1 MTITELKNKITE
13 NWKIKV
19 ICLILAIGI
28 YLFGQY
34 VTFKKNELTVP
45 LQVKNASNLV
55 YTNEIPRT
63 AKVIVYGDP
72 NQVGLLQE
80 KDFEVYIDL
89 SELVESGTFEVP
101 LHLQL
106 SERASKMENVEF
118 SLKND
123 IVTLTLEHKITAL
136 VPVKTNFSGAC
147 ASGYEVSAIEIYPDL
162 VQITGR
168 ASLIEKIP
176 FLETDVINLSGK
188 SSDFTQTVKV
198 INQNSRI
205 SLTGDKEVTVT
216 IKIKPIKTTKKIDSS
231 VVFFYSLKNDL
242 SVENPN
248 IDYSLTLSGTKNEL
262 EKFVL
267 SPLSVQIDCSEIQS
281 SGTYELPFSVIL
293 PSGITLDKIEP
304 NVATLNIVD
313 FVEIPVP
320 ENQESDSQN
329 DENKDE
335 QNNDN
340 SESTSE
346 DEINTN
352 QSEESTSEDKNSLPI
367 TE

>member
-1 MTITELKNKITE
+1 M
-13 NWKIKV
+13 
-19 ICLILAIGI
+19 
-28 YLFGQY
+28 
-34 VTFKKNELTVP
+34 
-45 LQVKNASNLV
+45 
-55 YTNEIPRT
+55 
-63 AKVIVYGDP
+63 
-72 NQVGLLQE
+72 
-80 KDFEVYIDL
+80 
-89 SELVESGTFEVP
+89 
-101 LHLQL
+101 
-106 SERASKMENVEF
+106 SK
-118 SLKND
+118 L
-123 IVTLTLEHKITAL
+123 
-136 VPVKTNFSGAC
+136 
-147 ASGYEVSAIEIYPDL
+147 
-162 VQITGR
+162 
-168 ASLIEKIP
+168 
-176 FLETDVINLSGK
+176 
-188 SSDFTQTVKV
+188 
-198 INQNSRI
+198 
-205 SLTGDKEVTVT
+205 
-216 IKIKPIKTTKKIDSS
+216 KPIKTTKKIDSS

-304 NVATLNIVD
+304 SVATLNIVD

-329 DENKDE
+329 DE

-352 QSEESTSEDKNSLPI
+352 QSEESTSEDINSLPI

>member
-1 MTITELKNKITE
+1 M
-13 NWKIKV
+13 
-19 ICLILAIGI
+19 
-28 YLFGQY
+28 
-34 VTFKKNELTVP
+34 
-45 LQVKNASNLV
+45 
-55 YTNEIPRT
+55 
-63 AKVIVYGDP
+63 
-72 NQVGLLQE
+72 QE

-89 SELVESGTFEVP
+89 SELVEPGTFEVP

-106 SERASKMENVEF
+106 SEKASKMENVEF

-123 IVTLTLEHKITAL
+123 SITLTLENKITAL
-136 VPVKTNFSGAC
+136 VPVKTNISGAC
-147 ASGYEVSAIEIYPDL
+147 ANGYEVSAIEMYPDL

-168 ASLIEKIP
+168 ASLVEKIP
-176 FLETDVINLSGK
+176 YLETDVINLSGK
-188 SSDFTQTVKV
+188 SSDFTKTVKI
-198 INQNSRI
+198 INQNNRI

-216 IKIKPIKTTKKIDSS
+216 VKIKPIKITKVIDSS

-248 IDYSLTLSGTKNEL
+248 INYSLTLTGSKNEL
-262 EKFVL
+262 ENFVL

-281 SGTYELPFSVIL
+281 SGVYELPFSVIL

-320 ENQESDSQN
+320 ENTESDSQN

-335 QNNDN
+335 QKNENTD

-346 DEINTN
+346 EDINTIE
-352 QSEESTSEDKNSLPI
+352 SESTSEDKNSLPI